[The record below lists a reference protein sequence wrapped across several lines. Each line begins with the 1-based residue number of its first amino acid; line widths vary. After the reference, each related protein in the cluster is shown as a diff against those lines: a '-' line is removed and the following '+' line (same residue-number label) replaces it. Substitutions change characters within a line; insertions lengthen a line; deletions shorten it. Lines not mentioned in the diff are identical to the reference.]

1 MNRRQFIQ
9 TTAGIAGVGIAGI
22 GSVSASSGIL
32 KNATVTSNG
41 AIVATDDDFVI
52 AGQDLTVDG
61 SRGSPIITNAGYS
74 GEIYNN
80 TLTVNNVG
88 GETFGIQIEGGDV
101 DVNDNRVDGSDQLGD
116 QFLGIGFTDGAV
128 GRAKNNT
135 VTCKHRVGILAK
147 GLGTDVTISRNT
159 VIGVGPTTSG
169 WAENGIQVS
178 GGATATVKRNTVN
191 DHWWDKND
199 FQSSGIIVFGAN
211 DVTAQHNGVQDN
223 DMGIAFV
230 GERNKAAHNDVAVTY
245 DSTDTVHYGVFDA
258 FGVDNAIIQNSV
270 TAAGDNDA
278 LVGIIAN
285 GDNSKLIGNRIS
297 GWQTAISAPGD
308 DTKLP
313 DPFDPDS

>member
-1 MNRRQFIQ
+1 MKRRQFIQ
-9 TTAGIAGVGIAGI
+9 TTAGIAGLGIVGV
-22 GSVSASSGIL
+22 GSVSANSGTL
-32 KNATVTSNG
+32 KNATVTSSG

-52 AGQDLTVDG
+52 AGQNLTVDG
-61 SRGSPIITNAGYS
+61 SWGSPIITNNGYS
-74 GEIYNN
+74 GQIFDN
-80 TLTVNNVG
+80 TLTVNDLDG
-88 GETFGIQIEGGDV
+88 TTFGVQVEGGAV
-101 DVNDNRVDGSDQLGD
+101 DVYDNRVEGSDLLVN

-135 VTCKHRVGILAK
+135 VTCKHRVGILAR

-159 VIGVGPTTSG
+159 VTGVGPTTSG

-178 GGATATVKRNTVN
+178 DSATATVKRNTVD

-230 GERNKAAHNDVAVTY
+230 GERNKAAHNDVTVTY

-278 LVGIIAN
+278 LVGVIAN

-313 DPFDPDS
+313 DPFDPSS